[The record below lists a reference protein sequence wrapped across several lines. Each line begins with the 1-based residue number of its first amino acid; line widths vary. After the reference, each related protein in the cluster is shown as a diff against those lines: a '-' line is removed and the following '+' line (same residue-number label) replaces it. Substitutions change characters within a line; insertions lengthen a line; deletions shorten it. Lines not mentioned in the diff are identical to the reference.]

1 MEILLQPEKSD
12 VLGRSLL
19 AAADELGISKSDVGA
34 IIGRNRTTIDRNGV
48 DPESKAGELAL
59 MFIRIYRSL
68 FALMGGDRDNM
79 RHFLQT
85 ENQGTRGVPA
95 EQLHDIQGMV
105 TVCTYLDAMRG
116 KG

>member
-1 MEILLQPEKSD
+1 MDKLHKPDKTE

-19 AAADELGISKSDVGA
+19 AAAEELGVSKADIGA
-34 IIGRNRTTIDRNGV
+34 IIGRNRTTIDRNGI
-48 DPESKAGELAL
+48 DPDSKAGELAL

-79 RHFLQT
+79 RHFLRT
-85 ENQGTRGVPA
+85 NNLGTHGVPA
-95 EQLHDIQGMV
+95 EQLHNIQGMV